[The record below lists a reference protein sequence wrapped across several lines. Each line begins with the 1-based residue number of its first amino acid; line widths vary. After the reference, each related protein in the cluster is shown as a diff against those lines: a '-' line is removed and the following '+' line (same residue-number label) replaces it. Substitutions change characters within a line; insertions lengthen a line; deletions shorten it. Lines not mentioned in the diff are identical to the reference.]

1 MRVLVVGAGAVGG
14 YFGAGLIE
22 AGRDVTFLVRE
33 RRADALRREGLRV
46 AVGDTVTVH
55 EHPQTVTAADAGA
68 AGTADGGTAAP
79 FDAVVLSVK
88 AYALDAAIDDI
99 TPFVG
104 ADTMVLPLLNGMRHL
119 DRLQDAFG
127 DRVLGGL
134 CVIAAQL
141 EEGGVVRRL
150 APGASITLGELA
162 GGESDRTTA
171 LAAALTGQG
180 FETRLSADVR
190 AAMWQK
196 WVFLASGGATTSLHD
211 GAVGEIVATPTGALS
226 TLRIID
232 EIAAVA
238 TAEGYP
244 PSARALETVRSALT
258 EPGSSFTTS
267 LFRDLRQGLT
277 VENEHIL
284 GDLVERAVRRGVDA
298 PLLSA
303 AYARIRVYENRL

>member
-14 YFGAGLIE
+14 YFGAALIE

-55 EHPQTVTAADAGA
+55 EHPQTVTA
-68 AGTADGGTAAP
+68 ADGGTAAP

-267 LFRDLRQGLT
+267 LFRDLRQGLP

-284 GDLVERAVRRGVDA
+284 GDLVERAVRLGIDA

>member
-1 MRVLVVGAGAVGG
+1 MRVLIVGAGAVGG

-46 AVGDTVTVH
+46 AVDDTVTVH
-55 EHPQTVTAADAGA
+55 EHPQTVTAADAGSV
-68 AGTADGGTAAP
+68 GP

-88 AYALDAAIDDI
+88 AFALDAAIDDI

-104 ADTMVLPLLNGMRHL
+104 PDTMVLPLLNGMRHL

-127 DRVLGGL
+127 ERVLGGL
-134 CVIAAQL
+134 CVVAAQL
-141 EEGGVVRRL
+141 EEGGVIRRL
-150 APGASITLGELA
+150 APGASLTLGELS
-162 GGESDRTTA
+162 GGESERTTA
-171 LAAALTGQG
+171 LAAELVGQG
-180 FETRLSADVR
+180 FDTRLAPDVR
-190 AAMWQK
+190 AMMWQK
-196 WVFLASGGATTSLHD
+196 WVFLASGGAVTSLHD

-226 TLRIID
+226 ALRLID
-232 EIAAVA
+232 EVAAIAA
-238 TAEGYP
+238 AEGYP
-244 PSARALETVRSALT
+244 PTTRALENVRSSLT

-267 LFRDLRQGLT
+267 LFRDLRQGLP

-284 GDLVERAVRRGVDA
+284 GDLVERAVRRGVDT
-298 PLLSA
+298 PLLAA

>member
-1 MRVLVVGAGAVGG
+1 MRVLIVGAGAVGG

-55 EHPQTVTAADAGA
+55 EHPQTVTAADAASVG
-68 AGTADGGTAAP
+68 P

-88 AYALDAAIDDI
+88 AFALDAAIDDI

-104 ADTMVLPLLNGMRHL
+104 PDTMVLPLLNGMRHL

-127 DRVLGGL
+127 ERVLGGL
-134 CVIAAQL
+134 CVVAAQL
-141 EEGGVVRRL
+141 EEGGVIRRL
-150 APGASITLGELA
+150 APGASLTLGELS
-162 GGESDRTTA
+162 GGESERTTA
-171 LAAALTGQG
+171 LAAELVGQG
-180 FETRLSADVR
+180 FDTRLASDVR
-190 AAMWQK
+190 AMMWQK
-196 WVFLASGGATTSLHD
+196 WVFLASGGAVTSLHD

-226 TLRIID
+226 ALRLID
-232 EIAAVA
+232 EVAAIAA
-238 TAEGYP
+238 AEGYP
-244 PSARALETVRSALT
+244 PTARALETVQSALT

-267 LFRDLRQGLT
+267 LFRDLRQGLP

-284 GDLVERAVRRGVDA
+284 GDLVERAVRRGIDT
-298 PLLSA
+298 PLLAA
-303 AYARIRVYENRL
+303 AYARIRVYENRR

>member
-1 MRVLVVGAGAVGG
+1 MRTLIVGAGAVGG

-33 RRADALRREGLRV
+33 RRAEALRREGLRI
-46 AVGDTVTVH
+46 AVGDAVTVH
-55 EHPQTVTAADAGA
+55 EHPQTVTAADAGT
-68 AGTADGGTAAP
+68 TA

-99 TPFVG
+99 APFVG
-104 ADTMVLPLLNGMRHL
+104 PDTMVLPLLNGMRHL
-119 DRLQDAFG
+119 DRLQEAFG

-134 CVIAAQL
+134 CVVAAQL
-141 EEGGVVRRL
+141 EEGGGIRRL
-150 APGASITLGELA
+150 APGASLTLGELA
-162 GGESDRTTA
+162 SGESERTTQ
-171 LAAALTGQG
+171 LAAELVGQG
-180 FETRLSADVR
+180 FDTRLASDVR

-196 WVFLASGGATTSLHD
+196 WVFLASGGAVTSLHD
-211 GAVGEIVATPTGALS
+211 GTVGEIVATPTGALS
-226 TLRIID
+226 VLRLID
-232 EIAAVA
+232 EVAAIA

-244 PSARALETVRSALT
+244 PATRALENVRSSLT
-258 EPGSSFTTS
+258 EPGSAFTTS
-267 LFRDLRQGLT
+267 LFRDLRQGLP

-303 AYARIRVYENRL
+303 AYARIRVYENRR